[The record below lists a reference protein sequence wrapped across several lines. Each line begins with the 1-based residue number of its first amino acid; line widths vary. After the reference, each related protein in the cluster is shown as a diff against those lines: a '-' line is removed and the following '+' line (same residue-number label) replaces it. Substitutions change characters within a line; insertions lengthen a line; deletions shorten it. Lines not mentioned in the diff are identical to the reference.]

1 MLNYLLTLMIFP
13 LIFAYSEKAKA
24 FPVPENTPQNRIQ
37 PYSKNPMY
45 WQYIGKPIML
55 IRSSDTDNPLQL
67 HYIETHLDDLV
78 ASGGNYI
85 RNIMAWSR
93 TEDVLPYLQ
102 NEIRLFDLN
111 QQNPE
116 FFHRLE
122 NLLRM
127 AYYRDIIVQIE
138 IWESWNYYMKGGEGY
153 PKRGWGLNPFNPVNN
168 VNYKLEE
175 SGMPKQIDFSKRQY
189 PGEHTY
195 FYTLPEELDLP
206 VVIKYQEAFVDQI
219 LDVTLGYPNVLYC
232 MNNQTKE
239 AHSWVKVRF
248 VFHTNVAPSES
259 VEFCLNGK
267 LDAGIYIAIFN
278 TSEGFRNSKLIVY

>member
-1 MLNYLLTLMIFP
+1 MLKYLLTLMILP

-55 IRSSDTDNPLQL
+55 IRGSETDNPFQL

-78 ASGGNYI
+78 TSGGNYI

-116 FFHRLE
+116 FFNRLE

-175 SGMPKQIDFSKRQY
+175 SGMPKQIDFSKSQY

-195 FYTLPEELDLP
+195 FYTWPEELDLQ
-206 VVIKYQEAFVDQI
+206 VDIKYQEAFVDQI

-232 MNNQTKE
+232 MNNQTNE

-248 VFHTNVAPSES
+248 VFHTNVAHSES

-267 LDAGIYIAIFN
+267 LDAGIYITNFK